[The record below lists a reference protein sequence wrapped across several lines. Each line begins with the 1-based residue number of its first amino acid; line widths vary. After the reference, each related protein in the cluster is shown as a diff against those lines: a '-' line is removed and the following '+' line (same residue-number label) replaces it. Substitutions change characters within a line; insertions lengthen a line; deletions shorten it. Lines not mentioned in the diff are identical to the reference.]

1 MDHGWDHGSII
12 GAQAKQP
19 PPHCE
24 QISAGLLLFKG
35 NYEIVSFF
43 IFIPFRYVFAFFA
56 RAGGVSVYLQLIPTW
71 SIWGGG
77 DKAGRW
83 VRYQPLRSHRDGMLD
98 GVWCLLHHCVTHD
111 YIFQESKA
119 RQGRVKENELKKSKG
134 VPRIE
139 WNLTWL
145 RNHISSS

>member
-1 MDHGWDHGSII
+1 MGSWVYNRRPSQAATSTLWANQRRLVII
-12 GAQAKQP
+12 QGELWN
-19 PPHCE
+19 C
-24 QISAGLLLFKG
+24 
-35 NYEIVSFF
+35 VFF
-43 IFIPFRYVFAFFA
+43 YFYSLSLRFCFFCPC
-56 RAGGVSVYLQLIPTW
+56 RGVSVYLQLIPTW